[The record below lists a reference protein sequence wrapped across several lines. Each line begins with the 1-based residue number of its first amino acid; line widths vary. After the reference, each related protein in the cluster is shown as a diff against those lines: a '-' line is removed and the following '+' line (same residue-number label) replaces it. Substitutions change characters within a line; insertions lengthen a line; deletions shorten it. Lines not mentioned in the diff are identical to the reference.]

1 MVWRF
6 SDGKPGHDNQSH
18 GLIEALGRRL
28 ALDVHV
34 VPVPEHAASW
44 RDLIG
49 GSYAA
54 VSRLPDPWLLVGAG
68 RRTHRPLLSARRARR
83 GKAVVIM
90 SPSLPRALFDLCLI
104 PDHDRPKP
112 GPNILVTRGSLNRVQ
127 RGAGQELRQGMI
139 LIGGPSRHHAW
150 RHEAVAAQIARIL
163 HGSPLRDWVL
173 ATSRRTPAGFAS
185 RVRQQVLPAD
195 TQVTLMPWREDASG
209 HRLAEQLGRSLCAWV
224 SEDSVSMI
232 YEALTAGV
240 ATGVLEVPARG
251 AGRVVEGIRRLAVA
265 GQVTRFSD
273 WHSGIPLR
281 RPEQVFDEANRCA
294 RWICAQWGASSNQP

>member
-1 MVWRF
+1 VVWRF

-68 RRTHRPLLSARRARR
+68 RRTHRPLLSARRVRR

-90 SPSLPRALFDLCLI
+90 SPGLPRALFDLCLI

-127 RGAGQELRQGMI
+127 RETGQERRQGMI

-273 WHSGIPLR
+273 WQAGRPLR